1 MAYIIVLKKYFKIVG
16 DKHCTNNLN
25 EIFFLACILPV
36 YASVLTTRKTQNNQT
51 ALYHSFFTVILNSN
65 KS

>member
-1 MAYIIVLKKYFKIVG
+1 MAYITVLKKYFKIVG

-36 YASVLTTRKTQNNQT
+36 YASVLTTRKTQ
-51 ALYHSFFTVILNSN
+51 L
-65 KS
+65 K

>member
-36 YASVLTTRKTQNNQT
+36 YASVLTTRKT
-51 ALYHSFFTVILNSN
+51 
-65 KS
+65 

>member
-1 MAYIIVLKKYFKIVG
+1 MAYITVLKKYFKIVG

-36 YASVLTTRKTQNNQT
+36 YASVLTTRKTQLKQLNCSVP
-51 ALYHSFFTVILNSN
+51 HFFYSN
-65 KS
+65 P